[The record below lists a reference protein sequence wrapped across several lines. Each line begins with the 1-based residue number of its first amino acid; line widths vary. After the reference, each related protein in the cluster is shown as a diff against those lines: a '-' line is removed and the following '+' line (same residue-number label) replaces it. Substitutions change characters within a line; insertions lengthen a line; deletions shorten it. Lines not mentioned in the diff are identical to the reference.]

1 MGRLLIV
8 ATLSILG
15 ASRADAQ
22 SIDDY
27 FGYFKCIG
35 GNALPTCERYIVFDA
50 IVAQQVAGT
59 MKNREGSDSNGD
71 LVQKSNSI
79 YTGWEIGGMWNRG
92 FRNAIGG
99 TVEFDFVDG
108 GHGRLA
114 VKGRARRWI
123 TPQQTLDVSVGGMG
137 QTVFHPN
144 WVYVEC
150 GTCTESA
157 YGITA
162 DATYGYRLLGITVG
176 ADVVR
181 GYGKTMTSVRAGGR
195 AGGIV
200 GLAATAVAAAV
211 MGAALGAM

>member
-1 MGRLLIV
+1 MRRLLIV
-8 ATLSILG
+8 ATVSLLG
-15 ASRADAQ
+15 AGAADAQ
-22 SIDDY
+22 SIDEY
-27 FGYFKCIG
+27 VGYFKCIG

-50 IVAQQVAGT
+50 IVARQIGGT

-71 LVQKSNSI
+71 LTQLSTSI
-79 YTGWEIGGMWNRG
+79 YTGWEIGAMWNRG
-92 FRNAIGG
+92 FHNALGG

-123 TPQQTLDVSVGGMG
+123 TPQQTLDVSIGGMG
-137 QTVFHPN
+137 QTVFQPN
-144 WVYVEC
+144 WVNVEC

-181 GYGKTMTSVRAGGR
+181 GYGKTMTSLRAGGR
-195 AGGIV
+195 AGGIAGV
-200 GLAATAVAAAV
+200 AATLIAATV
-211 MGAALGAM
+211 MGAAVGAM

>member
-1 MGRLLIV
+1 MRRLLIV
-8 ATLSILG
+8 ATLSLFG
-15 ASRADAQ
+15 AGAAQAQ
-22 SIDDY
+22 SIDEY
-27 FGYFKCIG
+27 VGYFKCIG
-35 GNALPTCERYIVFDA
+35 GNPLPTCGRYMVFDA

-71 LVQKSNSI
+71 LIQRNASI
-79 YTGWEIGGMWNRG
+79 YAGWEIGAMWNRG
-92 FRNAIGG
+92 FRNALGG

-108 GHGRLA
+108 FHGRLA

-123 TPQQTLDVSVGGMG
+123 TSQQTLDVSAGGMG
-137 QTVFHPN
+137 QTVFQPN
-144 WVYVEC
+144 WVNIEC

-181 GYGKTMTSVRAGGR
+181 GYGKTMTSVRVGGR

-200 GLAATAVAAAV
+200 GAGVTAAAAAV
-211 MGAALGAM
+211 MGAALGLM